1 MLEEFAYPELDQV
14 GDVIFQQDGAPPH
27 WGLRVRRSLDMR
39 FPGQWIGRG
48 GPIPWPARS
57 PDVTPLDFFFWG
69 YVKDL
74 VFQTPVADIDDLTTR
89 IREVIATVNV
99 NMLANTWNNLKRRL
113 EYLRD
118 NEGAHYEVY
127 CK

>member
-1 MLEEFAYPELDQV
+1 
-14 GDVIFQQDGAPPH
+14 
-27 WGLRVRRSLDMR
+27 MR

-57 PDVTPLDFFFWG
+57 PDVTHLDFFFWG

-74 VFQTPVADIDDLTTR
+74 DFQTPVADINDLTTS